1 MHVTLEL
8 TPQQHGSSLA
18 MKVQG
23 QVTRPGFPSHLTVT
37 ALLRG
42 YLQQQQATDARGIYR
57 NLQFKAYLSL

>member
-1 MHVTLEL
+1 MHVTLKL
-8 TPQQHGSSLA
+8 TPRQHGSSLA

-42 YLQQQQATDARGIYR
+42 YLQQQATDARGIYR
-57 NLQFKAYLSL
+57 NLQFKAYFSL